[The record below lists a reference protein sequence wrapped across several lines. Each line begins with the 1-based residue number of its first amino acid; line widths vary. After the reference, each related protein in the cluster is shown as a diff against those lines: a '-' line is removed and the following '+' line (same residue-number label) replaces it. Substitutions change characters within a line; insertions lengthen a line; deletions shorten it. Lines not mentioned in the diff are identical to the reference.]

1 VREAAWIAI
10 LILMAGA
17 ACGDE
22 SHSDVRV
29 HVVQQHEIEILAGE
43 ATLADAIDVRGH
55 GRYVWALDSEAP
67 FLTLVNIETGEV
79 QRFGDEG
86 SGPSELVWP
95 VAVVPDG
102 EQVIVWDPGARRV
115 HRFDAEGHHVEATR
129 LDESWGATTRRDVRH
144 VVAGDPFRVRRN
156 TDGFVTAIYPGGVNR
171 NRDLNFGFLT
181 STPEV
186 EFGTR
191 FDLGSLSQFSV
202 RDGDALRELGPV
214 PLWEYCDGQLVVWSP
229 VARAVQWFEPPMP
242 DSPAIS
248 VPISLPRRHL
258 SKAAQLQHLA
268 EMARLELGPA
278 YEALNIDFEVRLQ
291 QLSGAF
297 SNWAA
302 DVMDVR
308 CGWSGA
314 VWLRLRSGPEA
325 TNGAERWRHVEP
337 SGASLEVRFPRR
349 FRPLVF
355 HEKTVIGLVRSP
367 EGDALG
373 TWRGVH
379 LLPFEQDPT
388 HKE

>member
-1 VREAAWIAI
+1 
-10 LILMAGA
+10 MTGA

-22 SHSDVRV
+22 SHSDVQV

-43 ATLADAIDVRGH
+43 AILADAIDVRVD

-67 FLTLVNIETGEV
+67 FLTRVNIETGEV

-95 VAVVPDG
+95 VAIVPDG

-129 LDESWGATTRRDVRH
+129 LDGSWGATTRRDVRH
-144 VVAGDPFRVRRN
+144 VVEGDPFRVRRK

-191 FDLGSLSQFSV
+191 FNLGSLSQFAV

-214 PLWEYCDGQLVVWSP
+214 PLWEYCDNELVVWSP
-229 VARAVQWFEPPMP
+229 AARAVQWFEAPLPA
-242 DSPAIS
+242 SPAIS

-258 SKAAQLQHLA
+258 SKAAQLHHLA

-278 YEALNIDFEVRLQ
+278 YEALDINFEARLQ

-302 DVMDVR
+302 DVVDVR
-308 CGWSGA
+308 CGWSGR
-314 VWLRLRSGPEA
+314 VWLRLKGNSEE
-325 TNGAERWRHVEP
+325 TSGAERWRLIEP
-337 SGASLEVRFPRR
+337 TGASLEVRFPRLY
-349 FRPLVF
+349 RPLVF
-355 HEKTVIGLVRSP
+355 YEKAVIGVVQSAA
-367 EGDALG
+367 GDALG
-373 TWRGVH
+373 TWPGVH
-379 LLPFEQDPT
+379 LLPIPQSP
-388 HKE
+388 HP